1 MNGTLKKTAL
11 ALVLGVL
18 LVTTGCIQGGD
29 TEPQDIRDSSV
40 EAMES
45 VDTYAFNTETDL
57 EAKAEEGDTQDKL
70 SITAFVRGTAS
81 ESVGTMRTSSN
92 FVINEE
98 SIDQETYSRTPN
110 SSTEGMA
117 TYVRLRN
124 DGEEGRWYNMG
135 EIATSSTP
143 VESHVLLLKG
153 SEVEYEGEKEI
164 QNESAHVLSLDTG
177 TEQYKEFS
185 VGKAQ
190 NLMFRSG
197 IGVNEQ
203 LLDEAEIGN
212 ASLRYW
218 VSDETDRILKVE
230 STANVSTTVPGAED
244 ELEITVDSETTFSS
258 YNGEVNTDTP
268 EGIENAG
275 EFENMFSGSGS
286 TSQGTSEGG
295 EAGAAAYAS
304 ESGPIDVMEVRFRES
319 GGTRTSTAT
328 ITTEP
333 ISADKITA
341 EALESG
347 DTASAQNLNASREEL
362 KLELDPDG
370 DEVVVTVERGN
381 ETEVVYNQTV
391 RTAE

>member
-1 MNGTLKKTAL
+1 L
-11 ALVLGVL
+11 AV
-18 LVTTGCIQGGD
+18 
-29 TEPQDIRDSSV
+29 
-40 EAMES
+40 
-45 VDTYAFNTETDL
+45 
-57 EAKAEEGDTQDKL
+57 
-70 SITAFVRGTAS
+70 
-81 ESVGTMRTSSN
+81 
-92 FVINEE
+92 
-98 SIDQETYSRTPN
+98 
-110 SSTEGMA
+110 
-117 TYVRLRN
+117 
-124 DGEEGRWYNMG
+124 
-135 EIATSSTP
+135 
-143 VESHVLLLKG
+143 
-153 SEVEYEGEKEI
+153 
-164 QNESAHVLSLDTG
+164 DTG

-286 TSQGTSEGG
+286 TSQGTIEGG

-391 RTAE
+391 RATE